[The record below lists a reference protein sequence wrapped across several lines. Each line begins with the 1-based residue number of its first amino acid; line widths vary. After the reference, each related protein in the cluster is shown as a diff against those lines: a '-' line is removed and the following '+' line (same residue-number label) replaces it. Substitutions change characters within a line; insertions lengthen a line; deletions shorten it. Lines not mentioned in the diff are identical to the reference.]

1 MTKTLEDWK
10 SFLFDSIEEVRG
22 APMTDADR
30 DILVAF
36 VVKEAE
42 RIYFG
47 PDAVSQVVTT
57 TTEPPELV
65 EYDEPAD
72 EDAFTDLGYRR

>member
-10 SFLFDSIEEVRG
+10 SFLFDAIEEVRC
-22 APMTDADR
+22 APMLDADR

-47 PDAVSQVVTT
+47 PDTVSQVVTT
-57 TTEPPELV
+57 TTEPSEPV
-65 EYDEPAD
+65 EYEEAEN
-72 EDAFTDLGYRR
+72 EDAFISLGYRR